1 MDNADEFSSKD
12 FNDYCMPLRI
22 NVEHSI
28 PYVHTQNGL
37 AGSLIKRVQDHYYRI
52 ANNQHLIRV
61 MRSYTP

>member
-22 NVEHSI
+22 
-28 PYVHTQNGL
+28 YVHTQNGL